1 MKEKNTVPTQEI
13 SKEEEI
19 KYRDSRFTS
28 NIKKVMLAAIDVGL
42 FFIVNLIIAASD
54 SKAFIS
60 TPYTQVMF
68 SYLHFIIVALFVV
81 VVHYIFGLYRSVWS
95 FAGTDEFVRGLAAA
109 AVDMGLLMFTD
120 RLVFESLLHVDGRL
134 PFWRYIFGIIVDA
147 ALIVGVRFGYR
158 ILRRSQ
164 AFRNVDNKTDNKRV
178 MIVGAGFM
186 GNFVIETLRND
197 AYNDG
202 KPIVA
207 LDDNPSKYRK
217 VINGVKVVGV
227 CNKIPEMVHKY
238 KIDEVILSLPS
249 APQERQ
255 RELMNLAMQTN
266 ANVKISPSI
275 TEMFEEGGN
284 RRIRKVDIAD
294 LLSRPEVKL
303 DKKVCRYLIGKT
315 VLVTGGGGSIGAEL
329 CTQVARYDPKTIIIF
344 DIYENCAFELQNEL
358 KEKYG
363 DIIDINV
370 RIGSVR
376 DMDRLREVCE
386 EFKPDVI
393 FHAAAHKHVPL
404 MEDSPCEAVKNNIF
418 GTYNVALIADE
429 FKVPKMVILSTDKAV
444 NPTNVMGCTK
454 RITEIIVQYMDK
466 KSENTEY
473 AAVRFGNV
481 LGSHG
486 SVIPIFKKQIEN
498 GGPVK
503 VTHKDITRY
512 FMTIPEAAQL
522 VCQAGGL
529 AKGGEV
535 FVLDMGEPV
544 RIMDLA
550 ENMIRLS
557 GYTVDEIGIEITGLR
572 PGEKLYEEL
581 AMESELATREKTA
594 NEKIYVTQPK
604 DIDEAKFDAM
614 IADLADID
622 ETNVREKLMK
632 YVPNYHPADTE

>member
-1 MKEKNTVPTQEI
+1 MGKEIHNPEQELEAI
-13 SKEEEI
+13 EKV
-19 KYRDSRFTS
+19 KYRDSRFSATL
-28 NIKKVMLAAIDVGL
+28 KKISLGIVDIAL
-42 FFIVNLIIAASD
+42 FFVANLAIAMTD
-54 SKAFIS
+54 TKAFIV
-60 TPYTQVMF
+60 TTYTELAF
-68 SYLHFIIVALFVV
+68 SYLHFIVMAALVVAI
-81 VVHYIFGLYRSVWS
+81 HYSFGLYRSVWS
-95 FAGTDEFVRGLAAA
+95 FAGSDEFVRGVAAA
-109 AVDMGLLMFTD
+109 TVDMGMLMLMD
-120 RLVFESLLHVDGRL
+120 RLVFEQLLHYNAHIA
-134 PFWRYIFGIIVDA
+134 FWRYIFGIVIDA
-147 ALIVGVRFGYR
+147 AFIVGIRFGYR
-158 ILRRSQ
+158 ILRRAV
-164 AFRNVDNKTDNKRV
+164 AFSNVDRSTEHPRV

-197 AYNDG
+197 AYKDG
-202 KPIVA
+202 KPIIA
-207 LDDNPSKYRK
+207 LDDNPSKYKK
-217 VINGVKVVGV
+217 VINGVKVVGS
-227 CNKIPEMVHKY
+227 CSKIPEMVRKY
-238 KIDEVILSLPS
+238 KIDTVILSLPS
-249 APQERQ
+249 APQKKQ
-255 RELMNLAMQTN
+255 KELLDLAMQTG
-266 ANVKISPSI
+266 AKVKISPSI

-329 CTQVARYDPKTIIIF
+329 CTQVARYDPKTIVIF
-344 DIYENCAFELQNEL
+344 DIYENCAYELQNDL

-363 DIIDINV
+363 DVIDIQV

-376 DMDRLREVCE
+376 DMDRLREVFG
-386 EFKPDVI
+386 EFHPDVV

-404 MEDSPCEAVKNNIF
+404 MEDSPCEAVKNNVF

-466 KSENTEY
+466 FSDNTEY

-544 RIMDLA
+544 KIMDLA
-550 ENMIRLS
+550 VNLIQLS

-594 NEKIYVTQPK
+594 NEKIYVTQPQ
-604 DIDEAKFDAM
+604 DIDTEEFEKM
-614 IADLADID
+614 LAELSDIND
-622 ETNVREKLMK
+622 ENVRGILMK
-632 YVPNYHPADTE
+632 YIPNYKPDNA